1 MAVMVP
7 EAPADF
13 NNSQGE
19 LDVFNALRGLDDRCY
34 VFHSLRWLG
43 NPKYGRKKPQG
54 EADFAIFDP
63 QRGLLIIEVKS
74 GLIRFEAGSWYQTN
88 RATGI
93 EKLMKD
99 PEQQAS
105 STKFELL
112 PLFKNS
118 LPPAENC
125 LIGTAV
131 WFPSGTFTK
140 QPLPLNLHSDIVLDE
155 ESLNSPEVAIS
166 TAFDYWGQK
175 FGHHLS
181 QRGQEKVLSILAPTF
196 KVIPSLKAGF
206 EKRAQQFIQMTRQQA
221 SIIDF
226 LDEQE
231 IAVIS
236 GAAGTGKTVVALE
249 KARRLSEFSESV
261 LFLCYNSALR
271 NFLKQEHDLPGV
283 DFHTFHSVAR
293 KFVGDA
299 PTFSLMADKFLEYL
313 SNSTEFW
320 PYQHLII
327 DEGQDFSDEWLEWLT
342 ERTEG
347 CKYIFYDKK
356 QLIYRDTLPNWV
368 ANADCRLVLTKN
380 CRNTLQ
386 ISRTAYR
393 FANLTPGKP
402 GELVKGS
409 PTKLHDCDS
418 PAEVAKRIKQIIGE
432 LLSQDAVKPEEIAI
446 LTMTTTE
453 NSLLSHLGSIQS
465 VPLVKSLEKGKICFT
480 TVRKFKGLEA
490 RVIFIVD
497 LCLSEL
503 AALDFLQRLYV
514 GCSRAKDELH
524 LFLEGCTDENIKI
537 ALEAIQP
544 RTKLLSNRKNIGKLL
559 NAEWHKECS

>member
-1 MAVMVP
+1 MAVMIP

-19 LDVFNALRGLDDRCY
+19 LDIFNALKSLDDRCY
-34 VFHSLRWLG
+34 VFHSLRWLS

-63 QRGLLIIEVKS
+63 HRGLLILEVKS
-74 GLIRFEAGSWYQTN
+74 GPIRHEAGVWYQTN
-88 RATGI
+88 RATQV
-93 EKLMKD
+93 EKPMQD

-112 PLFKNS
+112 ALFQES
-118 LPPAENC
+118 LPRTESC
-125 LIGTAV
+125 LLGTAV
-131 WFPSGTFTK
+131 WFPSGVFAK
-140 QPLPLNLHSDIVLDE
+140 QSLPLNLHPDIVLDE
-155 ESLNSPEVAIS
+155 ESLNHPRKAIS

-175 FGHHLS
+175 FRHNLS
-181 QRGQEKVLSILAPTF
+181 QQGLERVLSILAPTF
-196 KVIPSLKAGF
+196 QIIPSLKAGF
-206 EKRAQQFIQMTRQQA
+206 DKRTQQFIQMTRQQS

-231 IAVIS
+231 VAVIS
-236 GAAGTGKTVVALE
+236 GTAGTGKTVVALE
-249 KARRLSEFSESV
+249 KARRLAELGESV
-261 LFLCYNSALR
+261 LFICYNSALR
-271 NFLKQEHDLPGV
+271 NFLKQEHNLPGV

-299 PTFSLMADKFLEYL
+299 PFDLVTERFLEYL
-313 SNSTEFW
+313 FNPTEFW
-320 PYQHLII
+320 PYQHLIV
-327 DEGQDFSDEWLEWLT
+327 DEGQDFADEWLDWLT

-356 QLIYRDTLPNWV
+356 QLIFRDTLPNWV

-402 GELVKGS
+402 SELVQGS
-409 PTKLHDCDS
+409 STQLHDCTNS
-418 PAEVAKRIKQIIGE
+418 AEVIKRIKRIVGE
-432 LLSQDAVKPEEIAI
+432 FLKQDAVQPEDIAI
-446 LTMTTTE
+446 LTMSTRE
-453 NSLLSHLGSIQS
+453 NSLLINLNSVHSI
-465 VPLVKSLEKGKICFT
+465 PLVEFFEKGKICFT

-490 RVIFIVD
+490 RVIFVVD
-497 LCLSEL
+497 LALTEL
-503 AALDFLQRLYV
+503 ADHNFLQRLYV
-514 GCSRAKDELH
+514 GCSRARDELH
-524 LFLEGCTDENIKI
+524 LFVQRCDDTSIKVAI
-537 ALEAIQP
+537 DAIQP
-544 RTKLLSNRKNIGKLL
+544 GTRLIPNRRNLAKLLDAN
-559 NAEWHKECS
+559 WHKEQQ

>member
-88 RATGI
+88 RATGV

-105 STKFELL
+105 STKFEFL

-131 WFPSGTFTK
+131 WFPSGTFPK

-155 ESLNSPEVAIS
+155 ESLNSPKAAIS
-166 TAFDYWGQK
+166 AAFDYWGQK

-181 QRGQEKVLSILAPTF
+181 QRGQERVISILAPTF

-206 EKRAQQFIQMTRQQA
+206 AKRAQQFIQMTRQQA

-231 IAVIS
+231 VAVIS
-236 GAAGTGKTVVALE
+236 GTAGTGKTVVALE
-249 KARRLSEFSESV
+249 KARRLSEFGESI

-271 NFLKQEHDLPGV
+271 NFLKQEHHLPGV

-293 KFVGDA
+293 KLVGDA
-299 PTFSLMADKFLEYL
+299 PTFDLMAEKFLEHL
-313 SNSTEFW
+313 SNPTEFW
-320 PYQHLII
+320 PYQHVII

-342 ERTEG
+342 ERTDG

-356 QLIYRDTLPNWV
+356 QLIFRDTLPNWV
-368 ANADCRLVLTKN
+368 VNADCRLVLTKN

-393 FANLTPGKP
+393 FANLFPGKP
-402 GELVKGS
+402 GELVAGF
-409 PTKLHDCDS
+409 PTKLHDCGS
-418 PAEVAKRIKQIIGE
+418 SAGIGKRIKRIVGE
-432 LLSQDAVKPEEIAI
+432 LLNQDAVQPEDIAI
-446 LTMTTTE
+446 LTMSTVE
-453 NSLLSHLGSIQS
+453 NSLLANLHFIHSI
-465 VPLVKSLEKGKICFT
+465 PLVESFEKGKICFT

-497 LCLSEL
+497 FAL
-503 AALDFLQRLYV
+503 AEFAEPNFSQRLYV
-514 GCSRAKDELH
+514 GCSRARDELH
-524 LFLEGCTDENIKI
+524 LFVEGCDDVSIKL

-544 RTKLLSNRKNIGKLL
+544 GTKLISNRKNLSKLL
-559 NAEWHKECS
+559 DAEWHKEH